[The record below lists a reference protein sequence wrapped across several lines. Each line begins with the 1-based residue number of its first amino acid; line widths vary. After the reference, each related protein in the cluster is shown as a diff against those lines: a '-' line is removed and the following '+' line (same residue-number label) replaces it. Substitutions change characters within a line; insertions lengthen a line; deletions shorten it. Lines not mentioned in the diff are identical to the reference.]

1 MELPKGLTVTVGHR
15 TYKDECPDDLA
26 PASIKDL
33 IENLSKR
40 NAKSEKALDELN
52 ADAEKAAKKA
62 KEQKEKD
69 QKAAEAKKKEGK
81 PKDKKKKDE
90 APGFGVDGKSS

>member
-26 PASIKDL
+26 PDSIKNLVED
-33 IENLSKR
+33 LSKR

-52 ADAEKAAKKA
+52 ADAKKAAKRAEEQRA
-62 KEQKEKD
+62 KDK
-69 QKAAEAKKKEGK
+69 KAAEAKKKNEK
-81 PKDKKKKDE
+81 PKDKKKKDD
-90 APGFGVDGKSS
+90 APGFDVDDKST